1 MGWALSNNACSN
13 KSQPIKESKL
23 TALLSSQE
31 DADIIK
37 SFIGFLRNK
46 NLNFIP
52 IILVNGKTQ
61 KKIKILNETTNTGE
75 IIFEGENLSE
85 EDFDSLYKKIPSLYR

>member
-1 MGWALSNNACSN
+1 MGWALYNACSY

-23 TALLSSQE
+23 TAVLSSQE

-46 NLNFIP
+46 NLNFSP
-52 IILVNGKTQ
+52 VILVNEKNP
-61 KKIKILNETTNTGE
+61 KKIKILYETSNTGE
-75 IIFEGENLSE
+75 VIFEGENLTE
-85 EDFDSLYKKIPSLYR
+85 EYYDSLYKKILSFYR